1 MFSYRCDKCNAPI
14 SIDPGE
20 ERICDKCLEVMQH
33 REQQKARITY
43 QPQKREVR
51 YAG

>member
-1 MFSYRCDKCNAPI
+1 MFGYRCDKFDAPI

-20 ERICDKCLEVMQH
+20 ERICDACLARMRLQ
-33 REQQKARITY
+33 EQAVKITY
-43 QPQKREVR
+43 QPRKREVQ

>member
-1 MFSYRCDKCNAPI
+1 MFGYRCDKCNVPI

-20 ERICDKCLEVMQH
+20 ERICDACLAKMRR
-33 REQQKARITY
+33 REQAVKITY
-43 QPQKREVR
+43 QERKREVQ